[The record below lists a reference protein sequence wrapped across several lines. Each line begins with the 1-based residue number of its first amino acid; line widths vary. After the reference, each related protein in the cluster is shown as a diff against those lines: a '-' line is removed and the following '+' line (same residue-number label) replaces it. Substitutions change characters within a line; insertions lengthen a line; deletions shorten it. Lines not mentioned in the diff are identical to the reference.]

1 MQEMQETWV
10 QSLAW
15 EDPREG
21 NGNPLQYSGL
31 KNPTDREAWQATVL
45 GVAESDMTERLSVS
59 TALLRGKFLS
69 LFELRP
75 GALKFTILRPL
86 ISKLPISWSFLCIF
100 MGRRS
105 RRKGRLPSPP
115 IPPSLG
121 ETNSFVVV
129 QLLSPDS
136 LRPHGL
142 QQARVPCPSPSPGA
156 CSDSCPFRQWCHP
169 TILSSV
175 VLFSSCLQSFP
186 ASGLFQWV
194 GSSHQVAKVL
204 ELQLQHQSFQWIFR
218 IDFL

>member
-1 MQEMQETWV
+1 MQEMQEKWV

-86 ISKLPISWSFLCIF
+86 ISKLPIS
-100 MGRRS
+100 
-105 RRKGRLPSPP
+105 
-115 IPPSLG
+115 
-121 ETNSFVVV
+121 
-129 QLLSPDS
+129 
-136 LRPHGL
+136 
-142 QQARVPCPSPSPGA
+142 
-156 CSDSCPFRQWCHP
+156 
-169 TILSSV
+169 
-175 VLFSSCLQSFP
+175 
-186 ASGLFQWV
+186 
-194 GSSHQVAKVL
+194 
-204 ELQLQHQSFQWIFR
+204 
-218 IDFL
+218 

>member
-1 MQEMQETWV
+1 
-10 QSLAW
+10 
-15 EDPREG
+15 
-21 NGNPLQYSGL
+21 
-31 KNPTDREAWQATVL
+31 
-45 GVAESDMTERLSVS
+45 MTERLSVS

-175 VLFSSCLQSFP
+175 VPFSSCLQSFP
-186 ASGLFQWV
+186 TSGSFPMSRLFASGGQSIGASASASVLPMKIQDLFSLGLTGLISLQ
-194 GSSHQVAKVL
+194 SK
-204 ELQLQHQSFQWIFR
+204 ELSRVLQHHSLKHQFFR
-218 IDFL
+218 APGLPESGFWYSAAT